1 MSNESEMVSGDLY
14 EELLTLRRFASFAAL
29 QKPRRAKFCI
39 GAAFALSEWLR
50 IYCPKGA
57 DGKPDPEAVFK
68 LIEASR

>member
-14 EELLTLRRFASFAAL
+14 EELMTLRMLAAFTAI

-50 IYCPKGA
+50 LYCPKDTA
-57 DGKPDPEAVFK
+57 GKPDPEAVFK